1 MTVGLFVNVL
11 IAVAI
16 SLALVMSGAWLIWR
30 RTGNSGW
37 VDTVWTFGLG
47 GVGIVGAFLAPASV
61 EATAWRPVLI
71 AGLVTL
77 WALRL
82 GAHIARRTRGIE
94 DDPRY
99 AKLLEGWGEDAPRQM
114 YLLLQKQA
122 LVSIPLAVSILLAA
136 WNPDAAFRTLDLIG
150 VLVLLVG
157 MCGEAL
163 ADHQLGRFR
172 QDLSNRG
179 RVCDVGLW
187 RWSRHPNYFFEWVCW
202 LAFPLLA
209 APVSATYA
217 WGWLALAGPLCMYWL
232 LRHVSGVPP
241 LELHMLE
248 SRGAAYRAYQAR
260 TSPFFPLPPQKEP
273 AQ

>member
-1 MTVGLFVNVL
+1 MTIGLLLGVL
-11 IAVAI
+11 SSVA
-16 SLALVMSGAWLIWR
+16 LALGLVMSGAWLVWR

-47 GVGIVGAFLAPASV
+47 GVGIAGAFLAPGSV
-61 EATAWRPVLI
+61 SATWWRPQLV
-71 AGLVTL
+71 AGLVAL

-82 GAHIARRTRGIE
+82 GVHIARRTRGIK

-99 AKLLEGWGEDAPRQM
+99 AKLMEGWGEDGPWQM
-114 YLLLQKQA
+114 YVLLQKQA

-136 WNPDAAFRTLDLIG
+136 WNPVATFRPVDLIG

-157 MCGEAL
+157 IGGETL
-163 ADHQLGRFR
+163 ADRQLDRFR
-172 QDLSNRG
+172 RDPVNRG

-202 LAFPLLA
+202 LAYPLLA
-209 APVSATYA
+209 VPASVTYP

-241 LELHMLE
+241 LEMHMLE

-260 TSPFFPLPPQKEP
+260 TSAFFPLPSKNEP
-273 AQ
+273 AR